1 MPWHPFPDGFEWG
14 AATAA
19 YQIEGAAFS
28 DGKGLSIWDVFSH
41 QPGRVLTGDTGDVA
55 CDHYRLFRDDVAL
68 MAELGLQTYRLSVS
82 WPRVIPFGAGE
93 PNEAGLDF
101 YGRLIDALLEA
112 GIRPCI
118 TLYHWDL
125 PQSLQDLGGW
135 ADRDT
140 AKRFAEY
147 GNLLF
152 TRLGDRVE
160 RWITHNEPIV
170 TAMAGHRV
178 GLLAPGIRDLGITA
192 RTIHHLHL
200 SHGLAIEA
208 FRASGTRGE
217 IGIANANRSL
227 EPADDREE
235 TQVALERAR
244 DFEMRLF
251 HGPVFGQGYPESVL
265 QYYESKG
272 APFPIEAGDLDVIAT
287 PSDFLG
293 VNLYSRGRIVPDPER
308 GVGFGEAPPTLP
320 LTDMGYEATPD
331 ALADFLRVAWK
342 EYGPLPIYI
351 TENGVC
357 DNTPLLDGAVKDNAR
372 VELLRG
378 ILTGLA
384 GAIEEG
390 IDVRAYYVWSLLDN
404 FEWAFG
410 FSRRFGIVWVDY
422 ESQKRTPKVSARFF
436 RQVIERNGVE
446 S

>member
-1 MPWHPFPDGFEWG
+1 M
-14 AATAA
+14 
-19 YQIEGAAFS
+19 
-28 DGKGLSIWDVFSH
+28 
-41 QPGRVLTGDTGDVA
+41 
-55 CDHYRLFRDDVAL
+55 
-68 MAELGLQTYRLSVS
+68 
-82 WPRVIPFGAGE
+82 
-93 PNEAGLDF
+93 
-101 YGRLIDALLEA
+101 
-112 GIRPCI
+112 
-118 TLYHWDL
+118 
-125 PQSLQDLGGW
+125 
-135 ADRDT
+135 
-140 AKRFAEY
+140 
-147 GNLLF
+147 
-152 TRLGDRVE
+152 
-160 RWITHNEPIV
+160 
-170 TAMAGHRV
+170 
-178 GLLAPGIRDLGITA
+178 
-192 RTIHHLHL
+192 
-200 SHGLAIEA
+200 
-208 FRASGTRGE
+208 
-217 IGIANANRSL
+217 
-227 EPADDREE
+227 
-235 TQVALERAR
+235 
-244 DFEMRLF
+244 
-251 HGPVFGQGYPESVL
+251 
-265 QYYESKG
+265 
-272 APFPIEAGDLDVIAT
+272 IAT

-293 VNLYSRGRIVPDPER
+293 VNHYSRGRIVPDPER

-378 ILTGLA
+378 FLTGLA

>member
-68 MAELGLQTYRLSVS
+68 MAELGLQAYRLSVS
-82 WPRVIPFGAGE
+82 WPRVIPFGEGE

-101 YGRLIDALLEA
+101 YGRLVDALLEA

-135 ADRDT
+135 ANRDT
-140 AKRFAEY
+140 AKKFAEY

-170 TAMAGHRV
+170 SAMAGHRIGV
-178 GLLAPGIRDLGITA
+178 LAPGIRDLRITA

-200 SHGLAIEA
+200 SHGLAVEA
-208 FRASGTRGE
+208 FRANGTRGE
-217 IGIANANRSL
+217 IGITNANRSL

-251 HGPVFGQGYPESVL
+251 HGPVFGRGYPESVL
-265 QYYESKG
+265 QYYDSKG

-293 VNLYSRGRIVPDPER
+293 VNLYSRGRIVHDSER
-308 GVGFGEAPPTLP
+308 SVGFGEAPPTLP
-320 LTDMGYEATPD
+320 LTDMGYEATPN

-357 DNTPLLDGAVKDNAR
+357 DNTPLLDGAIQDTAR

-378 ILTGLA
+378 FLTGLA

-404 FEWAFG
+404 FEWALG

-422 ESQKRTPKVSARFF
+422 ETQKRTPKASASFF